1 MTICAKIRLHWRFW
15 GCASSQG
22 ISQNGRS
29 ALAIYFC
36 SQNLSFDPKAVSRLL
51 LGPTYPTWQPI
62 ATINLA
68 FNPGWYPQWQFLK
81 CCLEAIVQVAL
92 LWNDLAKATID
103 TFKVWAWSC
112 GGSYIEHL
120 GTKILLYHINYSIL
134 WTCKTIS
141 IAAINHRSGIQ
152 LLMKAIL
159 NPYNSPCKH
168 WISLLRIVP

>member
-22 ISQNGRS
+22 ISENGRL
-29 ALAIYFC
+29 ALAICFC
-36 SQNLSFDPKAVSRLL
+36 SQNLFLNPKAVSSLL
-51 LGPTYPTWQPI
+51 LGPTYPTGQPI

-81 CCLEAIVQVAL
+81 CCLGAIVQVAL

-103 TFKVWAWSC
+103 TFNLWAWSC
-112 GGSYIEHL
+112 VGSYIEHL
-120 GTKILLYHINYSIL
+120 GTKILLYTISTIL
-134 WTCKTIS
+134 WTCRTMS
-141 IAAINHRSGIQ
+141 IAATNHRSGIQ

-168 WISLLRIVP
+168 WISLWGFVP